1 MDQKSPW
8 QLGGL
13 TWVEL
18 GKRVYEQINKDDVFG
33 RAAQLA
39 YYFLLAL
46 FPLLIFMTT
55 LLGYF
60 AGAGSKVREGL
71 FSYLATVVPP
81 QAATLINDTLNG
93 VTQGASGGKLSFGI
107 LATLWAAS
115 NGMGAISSSL
125 NAAYNV
131 EEARPWWKA
140 RLTSIGLTVA
150 LAGLIISALALILFG
165 HEIAEGVANKF
176 GLGGVF
182 TFTWKLLQWPLV
194 LAFVLL
200 AFALIYYLAPD
211 LHHASW
217 QWVTPGSAIGVGL
230 WLAAS
235 FAFKIYLEYFDSYS
249 ATYGALGAV
258 IVLMLWLYLTG
269 TAILIGGEI
278 NSEIENAAAEAG
290 KPDAKERGEKSPG
303 EKEPAPGGGA
313 KQTGGQ
319 AGKDRADK
327 GQPGKEK
334 SRAKATASTTRTAG
348 VRKTS
353 APSYQTRNS
362 QSVGRESGDTEQKKI
377 TVGKL
382 AVVAGAW
389 VLSKFRRTPQRPG

>member
-1 MDQKSPW
+1 MDPRSPW

-13 TWVEL
+13 TWKEL
-18 GKRVYEQINKDDVFG
+18 GKRVYAQINQDDVFG

-60 AGAGSKVREGL
+60 AGTRPELRRDLLG
-71 FSYLATVVPP
+71 YLATVVPP
-81 QAATLINDTLNG
+81 QAATLINDTING

-131 EEARPWWKA
+131 DETRPWWKT
-140 RLTSIGLTVA
+140 RLTAIGLTVS
-150 LAGLIISALALILFG
+150 LAVLIISALALILFG
-165 HEIAEGVANKF
+165 HEIAEKVANKF
-176 GLGGVF
+176 GLGSVF
-182 TFTWKLLQWPLV
+182 TVTWMIVQWPIV
-194 LAFVLL
+194 LAFVLI

-211 LHHASW
+211 LHHVSW

-235 FAFKIYLEYFDSYS
+235 FAFKIYLEFFDTYS
-249 ATYGALGAV
+249 ATYGSLGAV

-303 EKEPAPGGGA
+303 EKKPAASGNA
-313 KQTGGQ
+313 KQNRGQ
-319 AGKDRADK
+319 ANKDQAN
-327 GQPGKEK
+327 KEK
-334 SRAKATASTTRTAG
+334 SRAKTTTAATTTRTAE
-348 VRKTS
+348 VKRTS
-353 APSYQTRNS
+353 ASGSYQARNN
-362 QSVGRESGDTEQKKI
+362 QSLRQESSERKI
-377 TVGKL
+377 TVGKI

-389 VLSKFRRTPQRPG
+389 VLSKLRRTPQRPG